1 MKYNIELIRLLA
13 VILITF
19 THTRHHLESGFLYF
33 IVESVPKVGTL
44 LLSIISGY
52 LFWTVSRTK
61 TNLLKRKIRSLLIP
75 YLISNILII
84 AIAVVLHSFF
94 NVNFLNR
101 LSYDFNLITEGLLS
115 LHVPPVNPPT
125 YFIRDIFVVF
135 LMIDLVKNKN
145 FKTLLFLVPILIFGK
160 LLIRVDILILFGLGA
175 ATPYILNKVNKKMLY
190 IILFAFFFLAFV
202 FLSAYLKYPLAYLIF
217 VLVIDIDIKFVKTG
231 GYSYILHL
239 YHAPLM
245 MLIYPLLASHH
256 LNDPIS
262 IFLQILFA
270 ITMTFF
276 IYMITRRIKF
286 LQIISGGR

>member
-1 MKYNIELIRLLA
+1 MKYNIELIRLIA
-13 VILITF
+13 VVLITF
-19 THTRHHLESGFLYF
+19 THTRHHLEGGFLYF

-52 LFWTVSRTK
+52 LYWTISRTK
-61 TNLLKRKIRSLLIP
+61 TNLLQKKIKSLLIP

-84 AIAVVLHSFF
+84 GIAVVLHVFF

-101 LSYDFNLITEGLLS
+101 LSYDFSLITEGLFS

-160 LLIRVDILILFGLGA
+160 LLIRVDILILFVLGA
-175 ATPYILNKVNKKMLY
+175 ATPYILNKLNKKVLY
-190 IILFAFFFLAFV
+190 LLLLIASLLAYLFL
-202 FLSAYLKYPLAYLIF
+202 LAYLKYPLAYLIF
-217 VLVIDIDIKFVKTG
+217 ILVIDINIKFVKTG

-245 MLIYPLLASHH
+245 MLIYPLLASHN
-256 LNDPIS
+256 LNDPLS
-262 IFLQILFA
+262 ILLQILFA
-270 ITMTFF
+270 IAITLV
-276 IYMITRRIKF
+276 IYLITRKIKF